1 MKLDIRKN
9 KRGLWEIRITHP
21 NSPGP
26 GSLIGMAS
34 EFSAIPY
41 VEEIYRR
48 PDFYYPAKGQGKL

>member
-9 KRGLWEIRITHP
+9 ARGLWEIRVTHP

-26 GSLIGMAS
+26 GSLIVLAS
-34 EFSAIPY
+34 DFSAIPT

-48 PDFYYPAKGQGKL
+48 PDLYYPAKGQGNL